1 MKPMLATTYAG
12 TLPAS
17 YAVEPK
23 IDGVRVLIFAN
34 AKTRKVVFK
43 SRNGKTFTSLNHLSK
58 QVLAFMAG
66 TKGDLVL
73 DAEAVSGSFFDTVG
87 QIRSKSA
94 PATDATLWVFD
105 IINFD
110 KYINRRAKLE
120 TLTPTESIR
129 IVPVQYN
136 VAIQPAFESA
146 KTQGFEGIIIKD
158 TASEYEAS
166 ERNGSWQKLKD
177 RETHDCEVVAVD
189 KNALVVK
196 FGKVLVNVGSGFTA
210 EARRA
215 IFASPSAIIGKTI
228 EVACQMMTP
237 DGSMRHPT
245 FLRLRLDK

>member
-1 MKPMLATTYAG
+1 MLATTYAG

-43 SRNGKTFTSLNHLSK
+43 SRNGKAFTSLNHLTP
-58 QVLAFMAG
+58 QVLAFLAG

-87 QIRSKSA
+87 QIRSKSE
-94 PATDATLWVFD
+94 PANDAVLWVFD

-110 KYINRRAKLE
+110 KYLDRRAKLE
-120 TLTPTESIR
+120 TLTPTESVR

-136 VAIQPAFESA
+136 VPIQAAFESA
-146 KTQGFEGIIIKD
+146 KANGFEGIIIKD

-166 ERNGSWQKLKD
+166 ERTVAWQKVKD
-177 RETHDCEVVAVD
+177 RETHDCKVVEV
-189 KNALVVK
+189 NENSLVVE
-196 FGKVLVNVGSGFTA
+196 FGKVLVSVGSGFTSD
-210 EARRA
+210 ARKA
-215 IFASPSAIIGKTI
+215 IFSNPSAIIGKTI
-228 EVACQMMTP
+228 EVACHMLTP